1 MKVGKHLYDYVK
13 YRSGAE
19 KEFIERLEASK
30 RGCGYMKNFRNN
42 FISPL
47 LQDVICRNGRSLCTG
62 KRKGKRFFVVGKKP
76 EKIKTLISQNSGK
89 HQDMLRL

>member
-30 RGCGYMKNFRNN
+30 EVAVCKTSGTILYLH
-42 FISPL
+42 S
-47 LQDVICRNGRSLCTG
+47 CRTLYAGMGDRFAG
-62 KRKGKRFFVVGKKP
+62 KRKENVSLLLGKSRK
-76 EKIKTLISQNSGK
+76 
-89 HQDMLRL
+89 R